1 MSDCIRFAHNKMYV
15 PPSLKKEWFIRVP
28 QVAHRLHRDGTA
40 GFTFSE
46 MYDLKSMKGVIIIDM
61 TLKKALAF
69 KLEDL
74 MTVSLGKRHLNG
86 IKNAMTV
93 FDIKKLYLEGKFEE
107 MNVKQES
114 KHPVA
119 QAVLDKFNGGN
130 NV

>member
-1 MSDCIRFAHNKMYV
+1 MSDFIEFAHNKMYI
-15 PPSLKKEWFIRVP
+15 PTSLKKEWFIRVP
-28 QVAHRLHRDGTA
+28 QVAHRFHRGGTT

-74 MTVSLGKRHLNG
+74 MTVSLGKRRFNG
-86 IKNAMTV
+86 IKNAITV

-107 MNVKQES
+107 MNVMQES